1 MASSLSW
8 HGVDPDGAVR
18 IFRFMGGMVEL
29 DISNGRFESLVDVQL
44 ALPMLRRLNA
54 SNNLLRTVVSAGGS
68 HVRELDLSKNPGMY
82 SVVWEDGE
90 LESIKLNGLLS
101 LQILSLRGNQFQSID
116 VNHLTALTYLNLG
129 DNQIQY
135 IDLNRSTALVDLR
148 LYNNHLQSIDL
159 TSLVALA
166 YLHLRGN
173 QLKSIKNIT
182 GLNRAI
188 TNLDI

>member
-1 MASSLSW
+1 M
-8 HGVDPDGAVR
+8 
-18 IFRFMGGMVEL
+18 
-29 DISNGRFESLVDVQL
+29 FESLVDVQL

-82 SVVWEDGE
+82 SVVWEHGE
-90 LESIKLNGLLS
+90 LESIKLNGLFS
-101 LQILSLRGNQFQSID
+101 LQVLSLRGDQFQSID
-116 VNHLTALTYLNLG
+116 VNHLTALTLLNLG
-129 DNQIQY
+129 RNRIQY
-135 IDLNRSTALVDLR
+135 IDLNRSTALVHLS
-148 LYNNHLQSIDL
+148 LYNNKLQLIGVNHLTALTFLSLENNTLQSIDL
-159 TSLVALA
+159 TGLVALA
-166 YLHLRGN
+166 YLDLRGN